1 MKTFANETEKIEKE
15 GRQHWP
21 LRNTITGTCIRE
33 TRRGREIGI
42 PGIGERKKEKK
53 KILVRGFQEKKT

>member
-15 GRQHWP
+15 GRQLTLEEYYHWYVY
-21 LRNTITGTCIRE
+21 E

-42 PGIGERKKEKK
+42 GETREKK
-53 KILVRGFQEKKT
+53 RKTKRKLE